1 MLFFI
6 LASVITHAGLNKA
19 GSRIITFK
27 NNLKYF
33 QSMDSL
39 IAYKGKDFVIMAAD
53 TFNAY
58 SILRMKVPSRANLVV
73 R

>member
-1 MLFFI
+1 MLFSNAC
-6 LASVITHAGLNKA
+6 ASLRWQIK
-19 GSRIITFK
+19 IITFK

-33 QSMDSL
+33 QGMDSL
-39 IAYKGKDFVIMAAD
+39 IAFKGKDYVIMAAD

-58 SILRMKVPSRANLVV
+58 SILRMKVLPNINLVI

>member
-1 MLFFI
+1 
-6 LASVITHAGLNKA
+6 
-19 GSRIITFK
+19 
-27 NNLKYF
+27 
-33 QSMDSL
+33 MDSL